1 MIRAFDQIFKAF
13 SSRRQAAAD
22 ETAQVRLAVA
32 VDLGADRE
40 LARAVRAALLPRT
53 ATAKL
58 YVAGYGPRG
67 GMPAVNGLSDAAVV
81 LAGPSAVSAA
91 ALWRAYGAAGVPC
104 CVLAGPAAARA
115 AAEAGVRG
123 GDVLACDAAG
133 VAEGLGSW
141 LVGALPERAS
151 ALGAG
156 FACCRRARAL
166 LAARE
171 AARGNALVGAL
182 PAFDGADLPVMLA
195 AEVAMLW
202 RIAGAYGLP
211 LDVSR
216 AAELAAVAASS
227 FGLRGVSRA
236 AVRALPLPAFAV
248 RAGVAAAGTYAMGRA
263 LMALYE
269 RMGELDGPPPR
280 SVEPLSVETV
290 FEQEA
295 CL

>member
-123 GDVLACDAAG
+123 GNVLACDAAG

-171 AARGNALVGAL
+171 AARDVSEILARRQ
-182 PAFDGADLPVMLA
+182 AFAAPGHVPCHEFFTTGADV
-195 AEVAMLW
+195 EEF
-202 RIAGAYGLP
+202 R
-211 LDVSR
+211 
-216 AAELAAVAASS
+216 S
-227 FGLRGVSRA
+227 FGSR
-236 AVRALPLPAFAV
+236 VFRHPI
-248 RAGVAAAGTYAMGRA
+248 GDVAHID
-263 LMALYE
+263 L
-269 RMGELDGPPPR
+269 
-280 SVEPLSVETV
+280 
-290 FEQEA
+290 
-295 CL
+295 